1 MTVPVVKIDTSE
13 HYVWCDGCD
22 DRLLMESEQP
32 SAIQQRMPPQKTLKS
47 GLTLRV
53 RTRSLVLSRAMTMEL
68 DGEIFAIH
76 PQRDIHVIASAQNR
90 TINRPRSDLVFT
102 IIPMTPRHDDRVLV

>member
-1 MTVPVVKIDTSE
+1 MTVPVVNTDTSE

-32 SAIQQRMPPQKTLKS
+32 SVIQQRMTLQKTLKS

-53 RTRSLVLSRAMTMEL
+53 RTRSFKFCPVL
-68 DGEIFAIH
+68 
-76 PQRDIHVIASAQNR
+76 
-90 TINRPRSDLVFT
+90 
-102 IIPMTPRHDDRVLV
+102 

>member
-1 MTVPVVKIDTSE
+1 MTVPVVNTDTTE

-32 SAIQQRMPPQKTLKS
+32 SVIQQRMPPQKTLKS

-53 RTRSLVLSRAMTMEL
+53 RTRSFKFCPVL
-68 DGEIFAIH
+68 
-76 PQRDIHVIASAQNR
+76 
-90 TINRPRSDLVFT
+90 
-102 IIPMTPRHDDRVLV
+102 